1 MCKAIIF
8 TSGIAAGRSVSCPCL
23 VSQGL
28 SEVGTML
35 QSGVHVQTISL
46 AAGFNHS
53 AKLHAQPSHWLTF
66 SVSHTVLPQ
75 EVTSTRPL
83 VVPRRVRPKQQYSV
97 EGIPSWLL
105 GAPAY
110 KCNLP
115 NCSEASGCVL
125 PTAKSDKTSE
135 HDMESFLVIRG
146 LCWHHEAIKSPAVQN
161 RPLSVVHRWIC
172 ILLIIGDGF
181 WGLGICIF

>member
-1 MCKAIIF
+1 VDAVSHMCKAIIF

-83 VVPRRVRPKQQYSV
+83 VVPRRVRVSQV
-97 EGIPSWLL
+97 GSWELPPTSAICQTVLKLL
-105 GAPAY
+105 DVCYPLQSLTKHRSMTWRAFGHVI
-110 KCNLP
+110 LP
-115 NCSEASGCVL
+115 
-125 PTAKSDKTSE
+125 PRQ
-135 HDMESFLVIRG
+135 F
-146 LCWHHEAIKSPAVQN
+146 
-161 RPLSVVHRWIC
+161 
-172 ILLIIGDGF
+172 
-181 WGLGICIF
+181 